1 MALWIS
7 LKGFR
12 VCWIWWWRN
21 FWMKNFL
28 WEFLVTFYW
37 IFFKIFD
44 YILSLL
50 PLFAIFWVLENATK
64 ISLMSFDS
72 PAVSEDWYK
81 RGGYS
86 STYSHIKNYF
96 GGRFWI
102 SESVHTGRSVYGS
115 LKEGLVGRHQSWHE
129 EERKKE
135 WKLFFTNNGKME
147 VWPWKMGNFLSE
159 TKIHEEKIFGLI
171 MLNGKGVRK
180 KFRVRGLIS

>member
-1 MALWIS
+1 MLNMM
-7 LKGFR
+7 
-12 VCWIWWWRN
+12 VTE
-21 FWMKNFL
+21 FL
-28 WEFLVTFYW
+28 DEKHFLFFFIAFLVTFYW

-64 ISLMSFDS
+64 ISLMSFDYS

-115 LKEGLVGRHQSWHE
+115 LKEGLVGRQQSWHE
-129 EERKKE
+129 EERKKSE
-135 WKLFFTNNGKME
+135 SCSSQIMEKWKCDLEKWE
-147 VWPWKMGNFLSE
+147 ISYHRSKY
-159 TKIHEEKIFGLI
+159 TK
-171 MLNGKGVRK
+171 K
-180 KFRVRGLIS
+180 KFSG